1 MRVMNLTTTRHPMR
15 GVLMVLLAAMCWGTT
30 GTAQSFAPPTLP
42 ATWVGALRLL
52 VSALFFAAVLAA
64 LRQGPALR
72 RLPPAPLLLAG
83 LSMAAYNL
91 AFFAGVRAT
100 GVAVGTAVA
109 LGSGPIWA
117 GLIQA
122 LGGQR
127 PPLRWWLGTV
137 LAVAGGVLMVGAG
150 GSGAQPFSV
159 GGLLLCLT
167 AGLSYAVYAGANQRL
182 VAASSPAAATCGSF
196 SLAAVLALPA
206 AWAVAG
212 PVRLTAQDLAIAAY
226 LGVVA
231 TGLAYLLFSHALRHI
246 GAATGVTLALAEPVT
261 AFVLAVLVVGERP
274 GWAAAAGGLLVLAGL
289 LVVVWAE
296 LRASPASAPPVAAAP
311 PAPPTPETRRVG

>member
-1 MRVMNLTTTRHPMR
+1 MASMTTPPRNTMR
-15 GVLMVLLAAMCWGTT
+15 GVLMVLLAALCWGTT
-30 GTAQSFAPPTLP
+30 GTAQSFAPPSLP
-42 ATWVGALRLL
+42 AYWVGALRLL
-52 VSALFFAAVLAA
+52 VSALFFGAVLLA

-72 RLPPAPLLLAG
+72 RLPVLPLLLAG

-137 LAVAGGVLMVGAG
+137 LAVAGGVLMVGGGDAG
-150 GSGAQPFSV
+150 PQPV
-159 GGLLLCLT
+159 TATGLALCLA

-182 VAASSPAAATCGSF
+182 VAASQPAAATFASF
-196 SLAAVLALPA
+196 SLAALLALPA
-206 AWAVAG
+206 AWLMTG
-212 PVRLTAQDLAIAAY
+212 PVTLTGRDLAIAAY
-226 LGVVA
+226 LGLVA
-231 TGLAYLLFSHALRHI
+231 TGVAYLLFSHALLHI

-274 GWAAAAGGLLVLAGL
+274 GWVAAGGGLLVLAGL

-296 LRASPASAPPVAAAP
+296 LRGRPASAPHSAAAAP
-311 PAPPTPETRRVG
+311 ASPLHGTRRVD

>member
-1 MRVMNLTTTRHPMR
+1 MASMTTPPRNTLR
-15 GVLMVLLAAMCWGTT
+15 GVLMVLLAALCWGTT
-30 GTAQSFAPPTLP
+30 GTAQSFAPPSLP
-42 ATWVGALRLL
+42 AYWVGALRLL
-52 VSALFFAAVLAA
+52 VSALFFAVVLVAT
-64 LRQGPALR
+64 RQGAGLR
-72 RLPPAPLLLAG
+72 RLPWLPLLLAG
-83 LSMAAYNL
+83 TSMAAYNL

-150 GSGAQPFSV
+150 GSGAPPLSLA
-159 GGLLLCLT
+159 GLALCLT

-182 VAASSPAAATCGSF
+182 VAASSPAAATLASF
-196 SLAAVLALPA
+196 SLAAALALPA
-206 AWAVAG
+206 AAGIAG
-212 PVRLTAQDLAIAAY
+212 PVHLTAQDLAIAAY

-231 TGLAYLLFSHALRHI
+231 TGVAYLLFSHALRHI

-261 AFVLAVLVVGERP
+261 AFVLAVLAVGERP
-274 GWAAAAGGLLVLAGL
+274 GWAAAGGGLLVLAGL

-296 LRASPASAPPVAAAP
+296 LRGRSASAPNSAAAAP
-311 PAPPTPETRRVG
+311 ASPQHGPRRVD

>member
-1 MRVMNLTTTRHPMR
+1 MASMTTPPRNTLR

-30 GTAQSFAPPTLP
+30 GTVQSFAPPTLP
-42 ATWVGALRLL
+42 APWVGALRLL
-52 VSALFFAAVLAA
+52 ASALFFGAVLLA

-72 RLPPAPLLLAG
+72 RLPLLPLLLAG

-137 LAVAGGVLMVGAG
+137 LAVAGGVLMVGGGDAG
-150 GSGAQPFSV
+150 PQPV
-159 GGLLLCLT
+159 TATGLALCLA

-182 VAASSPAAATCGSF
+182 VAASQPAAATCASF
-196 SLAAVLALPA
+196 SLAALLALPA
-206 AWAVAG
+206 AWLMTG
-212 PVRLTAQDLAIAAY
+212 PVTLTGRDLAIAAY
-226 LGVVA
+226 LGLVA
-231 TGLAYLLFSHALRHI
+231 TGVAYLLFSHALRHI

-296 LRASPASAPPVAAAP
+296 LRGRPASAPTAAAAAP
-311 PAPPTPETRRVG
+311 ASPLPGTRRVD